1 MSTLTTV
8 QQLNQCHLFAT
19 CFVNTLS
26 ITKDINMQKPES
38 IVQIIHTHVLKF
50 LHFSTDYA
58 NKTLCTHTIFY
69 SEVGKKILE
78 IKKRKKKSVHGLR
91 PKCV

>member
-8 QQLNQCHLFAT
+8 QQLIQCHLFAT

-38 IVQIIHTHVLKF
+38 IVQIIHTRVLKF

-58 NKTLCTHTIFY
+58 NKTLCTHTIFTVKWEK
-69 SEVGKKILE
+69 ST
-78 IKKRKKKSVHGLR
+78 RK
-91 PKCV
+91 

>member
-1 MSTLTTV
+1 
-8 QQLNQCHLFAT
+8 
-19 CFVNTLS
+19 
-26 ITKDINMQKPES
+26 MQKPES

-58 NKTLCTHTIFY
+58 NKTLCTHTIFTVKW
-69 SEVGKKILE
+69 EKVLE
-78 IKKRKKKSVHGLR
+78 IKKKKEKKSVHGLR

>member
-1 MSTLTTV
+1 
-8 QQLNQCHLFAT
+8 
-19 CFVNTLS
+19 
-26 ITKDINMQKPES
+26 MQKPES

>member
-1 MSTLTTV
+1 
-8 QQLNQCHLFAT
+8 
-19 CFVNTLS
+19 
-26 ITKDINMQKPES
+26 MQKPES
-38 IVQIIHTHVLKF
+38 IVQIIHTRVLKF

-69 SEVGKKILE
+69 SEVGKKYWKL
-78 IKKRKKKSVHGLR
+78 KKIQKQKPKPKSVHGLR